1 MQAWNV
7 WNHLYRLLEKV
18 ARLTASGD
26 IEAVKRYLREASYSS
41 SIVGRVVAIFNPCFA
56 RAESGLDQMSSC
68 RCVCYQKFHYNLA
81 GGFKHFFSPLPGEMI
96 QCD

>member
-1 MQAWNV
+1 MKFAG
-7 WNHLYRLLEKV
+7 LECLESLLEKV

-41 SIVGRVVAIFNPCFA
+41 SIVGRVVAIGNPCFA

-68 RCVCYQKFHYNLA
+68 RCVWYQKVHYNLA
-81 GGFKHFFSPLPGEMI
+81 GGFK
-96 QCD
+96 